1 MSITF
6 SQLVQTL
13 ELKEAK
19 IKIDAG
25 EKEVTR
31 DTIGK
36 KNKVQLVI
44 TSKGKDFFAYF
55 DGEKYPGKY
64 KSEKDIYKLAKDF
77 EKLVGE
83 ELKEAPE
90 DNEPASP
97 DEGSMAIQQLEF
109 IAYAAEEIKQHI
121 SNGGKFPEWM
131 QNKLAKVNGDLQS
144 LHANIDHDNVNG
156 EA

>member
-6 SQLVQTL
+6 SQLVHTL

-19 IKIDAG
+19 VKIDAG

-44 TSKGKDFFAYF
+44 TKKGKDFFAYF

-90 DNEPASP
+90 DKEPASP
-97 DEGSMAIQQLEF
+97 DESSMALQQLEF
-109 IAYAAEEIKQHI
+109 IAYAAKEISQHV
-121 SNGGKFPEWM
+121 SKGGEFPEWM
-131 QNKLAKVNGDLQS
+131 QNKLAKLNGDMQS
-144 LHANIDHDNVNG
+144 LHANIDHNNVDG